1 MSRTRTV
8 YSAEFKTRLVLEL
21 LKEDKTLTQIASK
34 NNITPK
40 NLQNWKK
47 IFLENAVVAME
58 PAKAVKEYK
67 EENIKLQAKLDEY
80 AKVVGQ
86 LTVEN
91 EWAVEKL
98 KSLDLSNKKAIIDKS
113 EHKVISVVKQCK
125 LINYNRSNLFYVPM
139 INSFKQSIKDEIVK
153 IFEDIP
159 CYGYKKVQKELE
171 ERGFNVCIN
180 TVRKYRKQLSL
191 RGQY

>member
-47 IFLENAVVAME
+47 IFLNNAVVAME

-67 EENIKLQAKLDEY
+67 EENIKLKAKLDEY

-91 EWAVEKL
+91 EWAVGKL
-98 KSLDLSNKKAIIDKS
+98 KSLDSSYKKELADKTDS
-113 EHKVISVVKQCK
+113 KIISVVKQCK
-125 LINYNRSNLFYVPM
+125 LLNYNRSNLFYVPM
-139 INSFKQSIKDEIVK
+139 VNPIKQDIKNEIVK
-153 IFEDIP
+153 IFVDIP
-159 CYGYKKVQKELE
+159 CYGYIKVHKELLDVK
-171 ERGFNVCIN
+171 FHHV
-180 TVRKYRKQLSL
+180 VPFQKQYVETHLVKS
-191 RGQY
+191 

>member
-47 IFLENAVVAME
+47 IFLNNAVVAME

-91 EWAVEKL
+91 EWAVGKL
-98 KSLDLSNKKAIIDKS
+98 KSLDSSYKKELVDKTDS
-113 EHKVISVVKQCK
+113 KIISVVKQCK
-125 LINYNRSNLFYVPM
+125 LLKGTSKNNFFIHLIKFLETYLIFKFNFIKNLT
-139 INSFKQSIKDEIVK
+139 KLHTLLD
-153 IFEDIP
+153 
-159 CYGYKKVQKELE
+159 KV
-171 ERGFNVCIN
+171 
-180 TVRKYRKQLSL
+180 
-191 RGQY
+191 

>member
-47 IFLENAVVAME
+47 IFLNNAVVAME

-91 EWAVEKL
+91 EWAVGKL
-98 KSLDLSNKKAIIDKS
+98 KSLDSSYKKELADKTDS
-113 EHKVISVVKQCK
+113 KIISVVKQCK
-125 LINYNRSNLFYVPM
+125 LLNYNRNCQVSPRCT
-139 INSFKQSIKDEIVK
+139 ISKAI
-153 IFEDIP
+153 
-159 CYGYKKVQKELE
+159 C
-171 ERGFNVCIN
+171 
-180 TVRKYRKQLSL
+180 
-191 RGQY
+191 

>member
-47 IFLENAVVAME
+47 IFLNNAVVAME

-91 EWAVEKL
+91 EWAVGKL
-98 KSLDLSNKKAIIDKS
+98 KSLDSSYKKELADKTDS
-113 EHKVISVVKQCK
+113 KIISVVKQCK
-125 LINYNRSNLFYVPM
+125 LLNYNRSNLTFAP
-139 INSFKQSIKDEIVK
+139 K
-153 IFEDIP
+153 I
-159 CYGYKKVQKELE
+159 
-171 ERGFNVCIN
+171 
-180 TVRKYRKQLSL
+180 T
-191 RGQY
+191 

>member
-67 EENIKLQAKLDEY
+67 EENIKLQAKVGAY
-80 AKVVGQ
+80 AKKVGQ

-91 EWAVEKL
+91 EWAVGKL
-98 KSLDLSNKKAIIDKS
+98 KSLDSSYKKELADKTDS
-113 EHKVISVVKQCK
+113 KIISVVKQCK
-125 LINYNRSNLFYVPM
+125 LLNYNRSNLFYVPM
-139 INSFKQSIKDEIVK
+139 VN
-153 IFEDIP
+153 
-159 CYGYKKVQKELE
+159 L
-171 ERGFNVCIN
+171 
-180 TVRKYRKQLSL
+180 
-191 RGQY
+191 